1 MSEVPQLAA
10 TPSLEL
16 DADDILRRRVYIG
29 QPLTHSVTEQRAKS
43 GDVFVAAGAE
53 DPDPE
58 VLYTGP
64 YDAEKNPGVL
74 FHVLNMRKGKSLKV
88 GNDFMV
94 YPFNDPDNPA
104 PKEADTTYN
113 FDLVLPEHDEDLPYK
128 FTLSRSGRG
137 TALKIIDVLVRASI
151 NGPLYNS
158 AFHMWSIEKSGSVG
172 KWYVAQVKPAKA
184 NKKHVE
190 IAASLDTMFGPQT
203 AQPALA
209 RSNQPAI

>member
-1 MSEVPQLAA
+1 MTEVPQLAA

-16 DADDILRRRVYIG
+16 DANDILRRRVYIG
-29 QPLTHSVTEQRAKS
+29 QPLSAAVTEQLAKS
-43 GDVFVAAGAE
+43 GDVFVSAGAD

-74 FHVLNMRKGKSLKV
+74 FHVLNMRKGKSKKV

-94 YPFNDPDNPA
+94 YAFGDPDAPA
-104 PKEADTTYN
+104 DADTTYN

-128 FTLSRSGRG
+128 FTLSRSGAS
-137 TALKIIDVLVRASI
+137 TARKIIDVLVRNSI
-151 NGPLYNS
+151 NGPFYNT
-158 AFHMWSIEKSGSVG
+158 AFHMWTTEKQKAGVG
-172 KWYVAQVKPAKA
+172 KWYVAQVKPVEA